1 MDHMIN
7 MALLFDQKN
16 TMKVSLFLFDLSIN
30 TEKLNPKEL
39 NNLKNFEL
47 RLRGDSNEI

>member
-7 MALLFDQKN
+7 MALLFDSKSS
-16 TMKVSLFLFDLSIN
+16 MKVSLFLFGLDFN
-30 TEKLNPKEL
+30 TDKLNPKEL